1 MSLNTVIVAAFSP
14 TCSPSSC
21 SGAVVSVPSL
31 ETAAYF
37 HGLTTSSEI
46 TLWRSDG
53 CWWCCSG
60 RPVAWLSVRQPMAF
74 QFQRVSLSWVALLR
88 KYRHM
93 RLLGL
98 TGRGRQ
104 SVYTRSNLP
113 SSIPFVPLEIS
124 SSFPAL
130 WIALSSV
137 FFKLERLAFS
147 VGADLLGRTDWGTCP
162 QAESC
167 KNQGSLPI
175 LFLFYQSWLPSDP
188 SSALSDRCS
197 VRLT

>member
-74 QFQRVSLSWVALLR
+74 QFQPVSLSWVALLR

-113 SSIPFVPLEIS
+113 SSIPFVPPRNILQFS
-124 SSFPAL
+124 STLDCPQLCLLQTRKTGVFCWGRSARSHWL
-130 WIALSSV
+130 GDLSSGW
-137 FFKLERLAFS
+137 KL
-147 VGADLLGRTDWGTCP
+147 
-162 QAESC
+162 
-167 KNQGSLPI
+167 
-175 LFLFYQSWLPSDP
+175 
-188 SSALSDRCS
+188 
-197 VRLT
+197 